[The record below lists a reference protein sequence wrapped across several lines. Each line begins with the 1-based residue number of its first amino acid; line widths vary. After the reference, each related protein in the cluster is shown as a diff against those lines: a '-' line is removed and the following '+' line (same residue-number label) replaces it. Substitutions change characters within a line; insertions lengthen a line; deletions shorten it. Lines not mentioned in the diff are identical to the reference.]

1 MTPGTTSAVS
11 LASLQD
17 LRRIA
22 DAVGQLRDRTVQ
34 DVVIRSDCRQ
44 LRITLEDGQSLL
56 ISVLL
61 DEAGKTRLDAGL
73 ARAAREGG
81 CRFAIGSDGHRATQ
95 LAGMRFGVM
104 QARRGWVPAASVVNT
119 WPREKLFEWLQSRR
133 RGPSRIPRS
142 A

>member
-61 DEAGKTRLDAGL
+61 DEAGKPRLDADL
-73 ARAAREGG
+73 VRAADEAAAGQLEV
-81 CRFAIGSDGHRATQ
+81 RFDG
-95 LAGMRFGVM
+95 V
-104 QARRGWVPAASVVNT
+104 
-119 WPREKLFEWLQSRR
+119 E
-133 RGPSRIPRS
+133 
-142 A
+142 

>member
-44 LRITLEDGQSLL
+44 LSITPEEGQSLL

-61 DEAGKTRLDAGL
+61 DEAGQPRRDVAL
-73 ARAAREGG
+73 ARSVDRAAAGARGVARAGEG
-81 CRFAIGSDGHRATQ
+81 
-95 LAGMRFGVM
+95 
-104 QARRGWVPAASVVNT
+104 
-119 WPREKLFEWLQSRR
+119 
-133 RGPSRIPRS
+133 
-142 A
+142 